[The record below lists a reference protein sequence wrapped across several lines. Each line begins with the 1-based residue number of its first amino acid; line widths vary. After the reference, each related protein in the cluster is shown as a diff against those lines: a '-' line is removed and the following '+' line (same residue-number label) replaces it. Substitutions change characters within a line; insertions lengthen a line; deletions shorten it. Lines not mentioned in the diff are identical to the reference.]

1 MDNSNVLNW
10 LESTI
15 QNVEAQADKFKEGSS
30 QATLIKNRLF
40 ALKTSLSLLE
50 KEEGVEVD
58 LIQALEPMKSIL
70 RKNMKAQEK
79 HSKETSIYKRLQ
91 RNIDCA
97 QFCVELIEDK
107 IVKG

>member
-1 MDNSNVLNW
+1 MDNTSFLNW

-40 ALKTSLSLLE
+40 ALRTSLSLLDNE
-50 KEEGVEVD
+50 DGVEVD

-79 HSKETSIYKRLQ
+79 HSKETTIYKRLQ
-91 RNIDCA
+91 KNIDCA
-97 QFCVELIEDK
+97 RFCVNLIEEK
-107 IVKG
+107 L

>member
-1 MDNSNVLNW
+1 MDNTSFLNW

-40 ALKTSLSLLE
+40 ALRTSLSLLDNE
-50 KEEGVEVD
+50 DGVEVD

-79 HSKETSIYKRLQ
+79 HSKETTIYNRLQ
-91 RNIDCA
+91 KNIECA
-97 QFCVELIEDK
+97 RFCFNLIEEK
-107 IVKG
+107 L